1 MKQPEKMTAVELAKV
16 LEKAEVIESWLRGV
30 RAMAAELIEEGM
42 HVPGWKLVPKKGM
55 RKWKNEAE
63 AKERLAKNGLR
74 DFCVDSL
81 VSPTQAEKLCKKQ
94 GIECSF
100 ADLITS
106 ESSGVNL
113 VREDDRRVPANMTAS
128 KDFAGL

>member
-1 MKQPEKMTAVELAKV
+1 MKQPEKMTLAELAKV
-16 LEKAEVIESWLRGV
+16 LDKADIIEAWLRGV
-30 RAMAAELIEEGM
+30 RAMATEVMQDGM
-42 HVPGWKLVPKKGM
+42 HVPGWRLVPKKGM
-55 RKWKNEAE
+55 RRWRDEEA
-63 AKERLAKNGLR
+63 AKERLAKEGLQ
-74 DFCVDSL
+74 DFCVNSL

-100 ADLITS
+100 SDLITS